1 VSLDSFYM
9 KHVFTGQIQDP
20 SDQSSCNS
28 LKRSGVTKP
37 GIYNLMGTNDKYP
50 RLAYCHMDESDGY
63 NGLDIETSL
72 GYLDPRSLPGG
83 VLFSAQIFFTS
94 RFDATQPI
102 VFDKTILNIGDAFE
116 PTTGMFTAPTNA
128 VYQFMFSANNYGSVY
143 TYIEV
148 HVNGE
153 VVFQIKEVFSSGV
166 STGNKFGHNWSM
178 NLNNG
183 DTMQL
188 ILTNGYLDY
197 SSDYAYPIVLIGQ
210 LVSE

>member
-1 VSLDSFYM
+1 M

-83 VLFSAQIFFTS
+83 VLFSAQISLTS
-94 RFDATQPI
+94 LIKPTQPI

-128 VYQFMFSANNYGSVY
+128 VYQFMFSANTYGSASY
-143 TYIEV
+143 LTYIEV

-153 VVFQIKEVFSSGV
+153 VVFQIREDYPSGSS
-166 STGNKFGHNWSM
+166 SGNKFGHNWSM

-188 ILTNGYLDY
+188 ILTNGRLGY
-197 SSDYAYPIVLIGQ
+197 SSDYLYPIVLIGQ

>member
-1 VSLDSFYM
+1 
-9 KHVFTGQIQDP
+9 
-20 SDQSSCNS
+20 
-28 LKRSGVTKP
+28 
-37 GIYNLMGTNDKYP
+37 MGSNDKYP

-83 VLFSAQIFFTS
+83 VLFSAHIFLTS
-94 RFDATQPI
+94 TFAATQPI
-102 VFDKTILNIGDAFE
+102 VFDTTIHNIGDAFE
-116 PTTGMFTAPTNA
+116 PTTGMFTAPTTA
-128 VYQFMFSANNYGSVY
+128 VYQFMFSANSGS
-143 TYIEV
+143 TTDSIIDV

-153 VVFQIKEVFSSGV
+153 VVFKIIERTEVSV
-166 STGNKFGHNWSM
+166 SKFGHIWSM

-188 ILTNGYLDY
+188 ILTQGYLY
-197 SSDYAYPIVLIGQ
+197 SGNSLLPVVLIGQ